1 MSRIYENLDQV
12 LSEEE
17 LRSNEDPKDAR
28 TDPTGQH
35 PKVDYFDVSGVNKYA
50 RGTERKNV
58 YTGGSV
64 PEIDL
69 DLEAEPVAT
78 YTNTQVKETPSGH
91 IIEYD
96 DTPGAEKIMLRH
108 RSGSGVEMKANGTV
122 IYSSVNNTVRITAH
136 DEKVIVDGDGE
147 IQYNGNLKL
156 KVAGDFD
163 LEVGGDFNVTVDGD
177 IEEKVKRG
185 VNRQISGSVE
195 TEITGNNS
203 TTVVGAN
210 NSLVFGDNTSI
221 VKSSNSL
228 FVGADDALNVGGTL
242 FMTAENE
249 VSLSTKSA
257 NIAASSLSVF
267 GDSGTIGGD
276 EIVMYG
282 KAAHIPRINSTS
294 MHATTFH
301 GTLNGKASFAA
312 KADEAGSA
320 PSGPGSGGGTQTIS
334 TATDKNTVR
343 PTTNILNDLLE
354 NSPLSIRRVD
364 IDEGDLMKNSVDKTA
379 KYGGVSN
386 SDLNTRQ
393 VRSKLRDPNNI
404 NNETFVGACI
414 TDGVLSA
421 DFASMVPKLT
431 NRTASNEKISSIG
444 TKLIGKSRN
453 TSKRFTTKV
462 TERVQTDF
470 FVDPKYNPVFQDI
483 ITSRTKLAPGIP
495 LAKFLGGFGDP
506 VTLTHI
512 LEDSEKLRLAKQYV
526 LHAHAMKLINSST
539 GAPRFNEYRLQVAE
553 GLYRAE
559 PGEDLDVSDGIN
571 YLMSRGQAVV
581 YELID
586 EAGEIATEK
595 TYELATYWKNNLQ
608 FEKLI
613 LDYDIYNPDNSI
625 NSQIILVMPEILP
638 PWTVVYKNDVE
649 TRYNNN
655 VQTTNELI
663 EILA

>member
-1 MSRIYENLDQV
+1 MSTIYENIDQV
-12 LSEEE
+12 LSDEE
-17 LRSNEDPKDAR
+17 LKSNQDPKDAR
-28 TDPTGQH
+28 SDPTGQH
-35 PKVDYFDVSGVNKYA
+35 PKTDYFFTSGVGKYA
-50 RGTERKNV
+50 RGTDRKNV

-64 PEIDL
+64 ADIDL
-69 DLEAEPVAT
+69 DLDDEPVAT
-78 YTNTQVKETPSGH
+78 YTNSQVKETPSGH

-96 DTPGAEKIMLRH
+96 DTPGVEKIMLRH
-108 RSGSGVEMKANGTV
+108 RSGSGIEMRADGTM
-122 IYSSVNNTVRITAH
+122 IYSSTNNSIKITAH

-163 LEVGGDFNVTVDGD
+163 LEVGGDYNVTVDGD
-177 IEEKVKRG
+177 IEQKVKRG
-185 VNRQISGSVE
+185 INTQVSGSIE

-203 TTVVGAN
+203 TTVIGAN
-210 NSLVFGDNTSI
+210 SNLVFGDNTNI

-228 FVGADDALNVGGTL
+228 FVGQDQNFNVGGTL

-334 TATDKNTVR
+334 TATDKDTVR

-364 IDEGDLMKNSVDKTA
+364 IDEGDLMKNSVDKTT
-379 KYGGVSN
+379 KFGGVSN

-393 VRSKLRDPNNI
+393 ARSKLRDPNNI

-414 TDGVLSA
+414 TDGIISA

-431 NRTASNEKISSIG
+431 NRTSSNEKISSLGSRI
-444 TKLIGKSRN
+444 IGKSRN
-453 TSKRFTTKV
+453 TAKRFTTKETSSV
-462 TERVQTDF
+462 TTDF

-495 LAKFLGGFGDP
+495 MAKFLGGVGDP

-539 GAPRFNEYRLQVAE
+539 GAKRFNEFRLQVVE

-559 PGEDLDVSDGIN
+559 AGEDLDVSDGVN
-571 YLMSRGQAVV
+571 YLMSRGLAVV
-581 YELID
+581 YELIGED
-586 EAGEIATEK
+586 GEIDVEK

-608 FEKLI
+608 FDKLI
-613 LDYDIYNPDNSI
+613 LDYDTYNPDNSI
-625 NSQIILVMPEILP
+625 NAQIILIMPEILP
-638 PWTVVYKNDVE
+638 PWSVKYKNDVE

-663 EILA
+663 EVLA